1 MVIVLYGLLGLGVL
15 TLLIFLGT
23 GELPGLLRDLTG
35 DYYHDASVK
44 TAPKKQ
50 RASPSYDYESD
61 QIIAAQLEHLR
72 CLEQLAKI
80 EICVLDTEA
89 EMLDV
94 IAQSQALQRE

>member
-1 MVIVLYGLLGLGVL
+1 MAIVLYGLLGLGVL

-50 RASPSYDYESD
+50 RASPSYVEY
-61 QIIAAQLEHLR
+61 QPTPAQLERLK